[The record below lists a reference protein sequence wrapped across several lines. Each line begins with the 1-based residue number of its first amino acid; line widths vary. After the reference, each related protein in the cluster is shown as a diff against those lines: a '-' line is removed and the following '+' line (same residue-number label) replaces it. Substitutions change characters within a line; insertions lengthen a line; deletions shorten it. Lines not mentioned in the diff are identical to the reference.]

1 MASILHVKGQLE
13 TLEQE
18 LDGSCTMI
26 NWLIGDRETGE
37 DLAEVAGLM
46 ASVAS
51 TLMLS
56 VTNFFS
62 HWDFA
67 EDCRR
72 EKLKEQAPEAVAA
85 GGAR

>member
-26 NWLIGDRETGE
+26 NWLLGDRETGE

-62 HWDFA
+62 HWDFS

-72 EKLKEQAPEAVAA
+72 EKLKEAKEAVAA